1 MATTFQGGPGKAPAQ
16 RAGPAVA
23 RAVPAVSRQATG
35 AERIVVAS
43 ALIDGRRRAG
53 ADPRAMLALQRQ
65 AGNAA
70 VGALMAAKLKSP
82 GEQAVSEI
90 DAALTGIGKSD
101 RAIGTIEKGPGAAST
116 TGLQARGTLQRFEG
130 KPAAAV
136 AQRSCRTS
144 SSPSSLIATSP
155 EAHEPSAVTTGPVA
169 AEFASNVSV
178 QRGLWGRIV
187 GGVSSLAGGIR
198 DRVLGTLSGF
208 ARRMPGYELLSVIL
222 GRDVVSAQP
231 VTRNAAAI
239 IGGVLALIPG
249 GAQMRENLQQA
260 GAIERAGA
268 WFDAEIPKL
277 GLSWDA
283 VRGLFRRAW
292 DALGAS
298 DLLSPTGAWQKIA
311 GIFGPPLARLRDFAV
326 AAGSKVLEF
335 IFEGVLS
342 MAGSM
347 GGQVMAIV
355 RRAGGVIQQIFRDPV
370 GFAGNLIA
378 ALRGGLSGFM
388 THIGSHLRNGLI
400 GWLTGSLG
408 GIIRLPARLDLRGI
422 LGMALDFL
430 GITWQRVRGKLVTLI
445 GERALGFLERG
456 AGIVHDLFERGL
468 GAITDRIAQ
477 FTSGIVETVLGG
489 IREWVQNSVVGAAI
503 TRLLSMF
510 NPAGAI
516 IQAILAVYNTVK
528 FFIERS
534 QQLGALADSIVHSIA
549 AVASG
554 GIGAAVRLVEQALG
568 RAVPVVLG
576 FLSRLIGVG
585 DIAGPVRNVMG
596 RVHTV
601 IDSAI
606 DRVVGWIAG
615 LARRVGGALRGGGRP
630 VRGGTND
637 EPESLRSAVA
647 AGHRLLRAPGAT
659 PSSVNASLGQLR
671 GAHGLRVVE
680 LLPGGR
686 PSTFHIHIQRI
697 EDRTMD
703 VPLVVAG
710 NGSTPAAALN
720 DTRGDVT
727 RQLRTLLARLRITA
741 RHPDRFIK
749 TEGARLRGVL
759 EGFLV
764 KMNSRSVDQ
773 SVIVE
778 ELPSIREQIDILVG
792 RNIGNRDS
800 LIGEEHAREAE
811 AHRASTEPDRMAV
824 ETRARSK
831 RDELR
836 SRMTEQQVR
845 ERLTENRSEQRWI
858 SAEVRGIDAVFS
870 MSRSPGHAQQLAY
883 QEMLNLP
890 RRIDALLRLITDLLA
905 RPEVFEQVSVGPG
918 RAEWPEVS
926 AISPDWAGKGAHI
939 HVDDVELRVTATSG
953 GLLLEP
959 VFSSDVMTPG
969 RRARFERARRQA
981 SAALEETG
989 FQKVLYNA
997 TVRAI
1002 QGSETLAQGLSRPRT
1017 GTLPVLARALR
1028 RSFS

>member
-16 RAGPAVA
+16 RAGPPVA
-23 RAVPAVSRQATG
+23 RIVPTVTRQAAG
-35 AERIVVAS
+35 AARIEAVS

-70 VGALMAAKLKSP
+70 VGALMTAKLKSP
-82 GEQAVSEI
+82 GEHAVSEM
-90 DAALTGIGKSD
+90 DAALKEIRKSD
-101 RAIGTIEKGPGAAST
+101 PAVGTIEKGLGAAST
-116 TGLQARGTLQRFEG
+116 TGLRTRGPQQRSAS
-130 KPAAAV
+130 KPAVAV

-144 SSPSSLIATSP
+144 SRLSSPIPTIP
-155 EAHEPSAVTTGPVA
+155 GAHEPSAVTTGPVA

-342 MAGSM
+342 MAGSL

-378 ALRGGLSGFM
+378 ALRGGLSEFM
-388 THIGSHLRNGLI
+388 THIGSHLRNGLV

-456 AGIVHDLFERGL
+456 AGIVHDLVERGL

-528 FFIERS
+528 FFIERA
-534 QQLGALADSIVHSIA
+534 QQLGALASSIFDSVA
-549 AVASG
+549 AIASG
-554 GIGAAVRLVEQALG
+554 GVGGAIRLVEQAFG

-576 FLSRLIGVG
+576 FLARLMGLG
-585 DIAGPVRNVMG
+585 DIAGPVRNVMA

-606 DRVVGWIAG
+606 DRVVGWIAR
-615 LARRVGGALRGGGRP
+615 LAPRGRLLPRGDRPPSDQGSIRPQSLDAAVVAGQNILGRRGATP
-630 VRGGTND
+630 D
-637 EPESLRSAVA
+637 SVA
-647 AGHRLLRAPGAT
+647 AGLE
-659 PSSVNASLGQLR
+659 QLR
-671 GAHGLRVVE
+671 REHGLRVAV
-680 LLPGGR
+680 LRPGAHSG
-686 PSTFHIHIQRI
+686 TFHIHVQRAEADTADI
-697 EDRTMD
+697 
-703 VPLVVAG
+703 PLVVDLSAAG
-710 NGSTPAAALN
+710 VS
-720 DTRGDVT
+720 
-727 RQLRTLLARLRITA
+727 
-741 RHPDRFIK
+741 
-749 TEGARLRGVL
+749 
-759 EGFLV
+759 
-764 KMNSRSVDQ
+764 SR
-773 SVIVE
+773 
-778 ELPSIREQIDILVG
+778 
-792 RNIGNRDS
+792 
-800 LIGEEHAREAE
+800 
-811 AHRASTEPDRMAV
+811 
-824 ETRARSK
+824 
-831 RDELR
+831 
-836 SRMTEQQVR
+836 
-845 ERLTENRSEQRWI
+845 
-858 SAEVRGIDAVFS
+858 
-870 MSRSPGHAQQLAY
+870 
-883 QEMLNLP
+883 
-890 RRIDALLRLITDLLA
+890 
-905 RPEVFEQVSVGPG
+905 
-918 RAEWPEVS
+918 
-926 AISPDWAGKGAHI
+926 
-939 HVDDVELRVTATSG
+939 
-953 GLLLEP
+953 
-959 VFSSDVMTPG
+959 
-969 RRARFERARRQA
+969 A
-981 SAALEETG
+981 SAAVGGQLSLDMILNRIYSVSSAIRWT
-989 FQKVLYNA
+989 
-997 TVRAI
+997 TV
-1002 QGSETLAQGLSRPRT
+1002 GP
-1017 GTLPVLARALR
+1017 PLARAGDESLLHALSLYGLNGYIRYHVRGPGTGQEGYPIFAAPTSANQFANHNIEGPMR
-1028 RSFS
+1028 RWFASGLPVRFRASYTTFGPTEMRPFVEGMLGSGNRAVLSRLAIDQGRIEVFLKTIDYEIEVTRGSWIETYGARIQVGTPPSGTMASARGAIMTGRRPAR